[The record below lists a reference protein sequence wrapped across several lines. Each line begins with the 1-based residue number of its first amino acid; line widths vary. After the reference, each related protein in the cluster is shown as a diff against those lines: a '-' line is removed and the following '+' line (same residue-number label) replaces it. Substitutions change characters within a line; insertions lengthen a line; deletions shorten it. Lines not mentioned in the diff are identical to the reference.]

1 MSVRIIVDSAS
12 DLTKERADALNLDY
26 MPLKT
31 IFGETEYLDGVTI
44 SHKEFYEKLIECG
57 TIPTTSQV
65 SPHDFEAKF
74 KEVKEAG
81 DTAVVICLSSLLSG
95 TYQSAHIALDGYEDC
110 ITLVDSLNV
119 CLGEQILVLY
129 AVKLRDEGLSA
140 KEIAE
145 KLEEKKKDVCVLAVF
160 DTLEYLKQGGRISK
174 TAAWAGNIL
183 SIKPVIAI
191 EKGEVAILGKARGS
205 KNGNN
210 ILIQEV
216 KNKNGIDFSMPYML
230 GYSGL
235 DDCSGSILRTAQISG
250 PDRQKSC
257 QSARLGVRSVHM
269 RDREPSVCRFSIM
282 LKAGISCV
290 KRWILVFCLSNY
302 NKPGLFCSVVRK

>member
-1 MSVRIIVDSAS
+1 MSVRIVVDSAS
-12 DLTKERADALNLDY
+12 DLTKERADEMQLDY

-31 IFGETEYLDGVTI
+31 IFGETEYLDGVTL
-44 SHKEFYEKLIECG
+44 SHREFYEKLIECG
-57 TIPTTSQV
+57 TIPTTSQI
-65 SPHDFEAKF
+65 SPHDFEEKF
-74 KEVKEAG
+74 KEIKKAG

-119 CLGEQILVLY
+119 CLGEQILILY
-129 AVKLRDEGLSA
+129 AVSLREQGLSA
-140 KEIAE
+140 TQIAE
-145 KLEEKKKDVCVLAVF
+145 KLEAKKHDVCVLAVF

-216 KNKNGIDFSMPYML
+216 KNNGGIDFTMPYML

-235 DDCSGSILRTAQISG
+235 DDTLLQKYIKDSADLWASQTSSLPISTIGSTIGTHAG
-250 PDRQKSC
+250 PG
-257 QSARLGVRSVHM
+257 A
-269 RDREPSVCRFSIM
+269 I
-282 LKAGISCV
+282 CV
-290 KRWILVFCLSNY
+290 SFFHK
-302 NKPGLFCSVVRK
+302 

>member
-1 MSVRIIVDSAS
+1 MSVRIVVDSAS

-31 IFGETEYLDGVTI
+31 IFGEEEYLDGVTL

-65 SPHDFEAKF
+65 SPHDFETKF
-74 KEVKEAG
+74 KEIKEAG

-119 CLGEQILVLY
+119 CLGEQILILY
-129 AVKLRDEGLSA
+129 AVQLRDQGFSA
-140 KEIAE
+140 EEIAA
-145 KLEEKKKDVCVLAVF
+145 KLDEKKQEVCVLAVF
-160 DTLEYLKQGGRISK
+160 DTLEYLKQGGRISR
-174 TAAWAGNIL
+174 TAAWAGNVL

-191 EKGEVAILGKARGS
+191 EKGEVVILGKARGS

-216 KNKNGIDFSMPYML
+216 KNKGGIDFHMPYML

-235 DDCSGSILRTAQISG
+235 DDSLLQKYIKDSADLWADYASTLPISTIGSTIGTHAG
-250 PDRQKSC
+250 PG
-257 QSARLGVRSVHM
+257 A
-269 RDREPSVCRFSIM
+269 I
-282 LKAGISCV
+282 CV
-290 KRWILVFCLSNY
+290 SFFHK
-302 NKPGLFCSVVRK
+302 

>member
-174 TAAWAGNIL
+174 TAALAGNIL

-235 DDCSGSILRTAQISG
+235 DDSLLRKYIADSADLWVGQTKELPISTIGSTIGTHAG
-250 PDRQKSC
+250 PG
-257 QSARLGVRSVHM
+257 A
-269 RDREPSVCRFSIM
+269 I
-282 LKAGISCV
+282 CV
-290 KRWILVFCLSNY
+290 SFFHK
-302 NKPGLFCSVVRK
+302 

>member
-1 MSVRIIVDSAS
+1 MSVRIVVDSAS
-12 DLTKERADALNLDY
+12 DLTKERADEMQLDY

-31 IFGETEYLDGVTI
+31 IFGETEYLDGVTL
-44 SHKEFYEKLIECG
+44 SHREFYEKLIECG

-65 SPHDFEAKF
+65 SPHDFEEKF
-74 KEVKEAG
+74 KEIKEAG

-119 CLGEQILVLY
+119 CLGEQILILY
-129 AVKLRDEGLSA
+129 AVSLREQGLSA
-140 KEIAE
+140 TQIAE
-145 KLEEKKKDVCVLAVF
+145 KLEAKKHNVCVLAVF

-216 KNKNGIDFSMPYML
+216 KNNGGIDFTMPYML

-235 DDCSGSILRTAQISG
+235 DDTLLQKYIKDSAELWASQTSSLPISTIGSTIGTHAG
-250 PDRQKSC
+250 PG
-257 QSARLGVRSVHM
+257 A
-269 RDREPSVCRFSIM
+269 I
-282 LKAGISCV
+282 CV
-290 KRWILVFCLSNY
+290 SFFHK
-302 NKPGLFCSVVRK
+302 

>member
-1 MSVRIIVDSAS
+1 
-12 DLTKERADALNLDY
+12 

-145 KLEEKKKDVCVLAVF
+145 KLDITC
-160 DTLEYLKQGGRISK
+160 TLVSESRAPVGSSAKRISGSF
-174 TAAWAGNIL
+174 TSALA
-183 SIKPVIAI
+183 IATRCI
-191 EKGEVAILGKARGS
+191 
-205 KNGNN
+205 
-210 ILIQEV
+210 
-216 KNKNGIDFSMPYML
+216 
-230 GYSGL
+230 
-235 DDCSGSILRTAQISG
+235 
-250 PDRQKSC
+250 
-257 QSARLGVRSVHM
+257 
-269 RDREPSVCRFSIM
+269 
-282 LKAGISCV
+282 
-290 KRWILVFCLSNY
+290 
-302 NKPGLFCSVVRK
+302 

>member
-216 KNKNGIDFSMPYML
+216 KNKNGIDFSMPYMATA
-230 GYSGL
+230 GSTTH
-235 DDCSGSILRTAQISG
+235 CSGSILRTAQISG

-269 RDREPSVCRFSIM
+269 RDREPSVCRFSINNNDVGTNIDFKF
-282 LKAGISCV
+282 LD
-290 KRWILVFCLSNY
+290 
-302 NKPGLFCSVVRK
+302 

>member
-1 MSVRIIVDSAS
+1 MSVRIVVDSAS
-12 DLTKERADALNLDY
+12 DLTKERADEMQLDY

-31 IFGETEYLDGVTI
+31 IFGETEYLDGVTL
-44 SHKEFYEKLIECG
+44 SHREFYEKLIECG
-57 TIPTTSQV
+57 TIPTTSQI
-65 SPHDFEAKF
+65 SPHDFEEKF
-74 KEVKEAG
+74 KEIKEAG

-119 CLGEQILVLY
+119 CLGEQILILY
-129 AVKLRDEGLSA
+129 AVSLREQGLSA
-140 KEIAE
+140 TQIAE
-145 KLEEKKKDVCVLAVF
+145 KLEAKKHDVCVLAVF

-216 KNKNGIDFSMPYML
+216 KNNGGIDFTMPYML

-235 DDCSGSILRTAQISG
+235 DDTLLQKYIKDSADLWTSQTSSLPISTIGSTIGTHAG
-250 PDRQKSC
+250 PG
-257 QSARLGVRSVHM
+257 A
-269 RDREPSVCRFSIM
+269 I
-282 LKAGISCV
+282 CV
-290 KRWILVFCLSNY
+290 SFFHK
-302 NKPGLFCSVVRK
+302 

>member
-216 KNKNGIDFSMPYML
+216 KNKNGIDFSMPVYVRL
-230 GYSGL
+230 QRARRLTAPEVYCGQRRSL
-235 DDCSGSILRTAQISG
+235 DRTDKRAANQHDWEYDRYTCGTGSHL
-250 PDRQKSC
+250 
-257 QSARLGVRSVHM
+257 
-269 RDREPSVCRFSIM
+269 
-282 LKAGISCV
+282 CV
-290 KRWILVFCLSNY
+290 VF
-302 NKPGLFCSVVRK
+302 P

>member
-235 DDCSGSILRTAQISG
+235 DDSLLRKYIADSADLWTGQTKELPISTIGSTIGTHAG
-250 PDRQKSC
+250 PGAICVS
-257 QSARLGVRSVHM
+257 
-269 RDREPSVCRFSIM
+269 FSINNNDVGTNIDFKF
-282 LKAGISCV
+282 LD
-290 KRWILVFCLSNY
+290 
-302 NKPGLFCSVVRK
+302 

>member
-1 MSVRIIVDSAS
+1 MSVRIVVDSAS
-12 DLTKERADALNLDY
+12 DLTKERADEMQLDY

-31 IFGETEYLDGVTI
+31 IFGETEYLDGVTL
-44 SHKEFYEKLIECG
+44 SHREFYEKLIECG
-57 TIPTTSQV
+57 TIPTTSQI
-65 SPHDFEAKF
+65 SPHDFEEKF
-74 KEVKEAG
+74 KEIKEAG

-119 CLGEQILVLY
+119 CLGEQILILY
-129 AVKLRDEGLSA
+129 AVSLREQGLSA
-140 KEIAE
+140 TQIAE
-145 KLEEKKKDVCVLAVF
+145 KLEAKKHDVCVLAVF

-216 KNKNGIDFSMPYML
+216 KNNGGIDFTMPYML

-235 DDCSGSILRTAQISG
+235 DDTLLQKYIKDSADLWVSQTSNLPISTIGSTIGTHAG
-250 PDRQKSC
+250 PG
-257 QSARLGVRSVHM
+257 A
-269 RDREPSVCRFSIM
+269 I
-282 LKAGISCV
+282 CV
-290 KRWILVFCLSNY
+290 SFFHK
-302 NKPGLFCSVVRK
+302 